1 MSARGVSAQASAQVV
16 EPGGVLF
23 KLVIFSL
30 SLGIIPITSYFAS
43 EKYVW
48 NGDSTLA
55 AITAIVAANI
65 VLIAYIITSL
75 RDDKAEREA
84 EKPLESRKDR

>member
-1 MSARGVSAQASAQVV
+1 MYLSRFFHSRISSYRGA
-16 EPGGVLF
+16 LF

-48 NGDSTLA
+48 NGNSTLA

-84 EKPLESRKDR
+84 GKPLESRKDR